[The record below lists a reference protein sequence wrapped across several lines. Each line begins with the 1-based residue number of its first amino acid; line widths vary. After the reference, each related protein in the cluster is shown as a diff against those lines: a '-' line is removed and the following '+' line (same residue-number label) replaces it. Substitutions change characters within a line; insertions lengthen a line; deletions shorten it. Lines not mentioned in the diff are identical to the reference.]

1 MTDVANAVFDGTDA
15 VMLSGETANGSFPE
29 DAVKSMAAIAANA
42 EVGINKYEVFNFIR
56 NWTPKPM
63 DFRETMCSAAVQA
76 SLDMKAVLVVIF
88 TDDMATA
95 RLLSKWRP
103 KVPIIVVTTA
113 LHVVKA
119 CNSHFGLVPMLVD
132 QVKSSVEQMMD
143 SVADFARAK
152 KLAGLV
158 PGDDQADQVVVI
170 SGVDMQMFTHRLEL
184 STFIYGDESSALEMP
199 TGYEGKHTF
208 TQKSTKIGI
217 DTVSTPTFNI
227 RKTKI
232 VCTMGPKC
240 WDEETL
246 GKLLD
251 AGMNIARF
259 NFSHGSHE
267 AHYEVLERYRK
278 VLAVKKST
286 AACLLDTKGP
296 EIRTGMLKDHK
307 NISLEKG
314 QDIFVEAVGD
324 KYTEFEG
331 YKSESET
338 RIGLSYA
345 RLCQNVKVGQRILI
359 ADGSIVIQVKEIVSD
374 TVLKGTVLNSK
385 ELGERKNCNLP
396 GVHVDIPVLTEKDID
411 DLQNFCVKHKMDYVA
426 ASFVQSGA
434 DVDFIRKTLDDV
446 GGQSVK
452 IISKI
457 ENEAG
462 LEHIDEIIAKS
473 DGIMVARGDL
483 GMEIPSEKV
492 ALAQKMIIT
501 KCNVAGTFVITATQM
516 LESMISNPLPTRAEM
531 TDVANAGFCILCL
544 NRIPLCSCPTFVFLH
559 VSFLTRFFFV
569 FGCLCFNACD
579 TFCFVYVRPCVFSL
593 FSFRWGRLRHA
604 LRRNCQRCISR
615 NR

>member
-1 MTDVANAVFDGTDA
+1 
-15 VMLSGETANGSFPE
+15 
-29 DAVKSMAAIAANA
+29 
-42 EVGINKYEVFNFIR
+42 
-56 NWTPKPM
+56 
-63 DFRETMCSAAVQA
+63 
-76 SLDMKAVLVVIF
+76 
-88 TDDMATA
+88 
-95 RLLSKWRP
+95 
-103 KVPIIVVTTA
+103 
-113 LHVVKA
+113 
-119 CNSHFGLVPMLVD
+119 
-132 QVKSSVEQMMD
+132 
-143 SVADFARAK
+143 
-152 KLAGLV
+152 
-158 PGDDQADQVVVI
+158 
-170 SGVDMQMFTHRLEL
+170 
-184 STFIYGDESSALEMP
+184 
-199 TGYEGKHTF
+199 
-208 TQKSTKIGI
+208 
-217 DTVSTPTFNI
+217 
-227 RKTKI
+227 
-232 VCTMGPKC
+232 MGPKC

-259 NFSHGSHE
+259 NVSHGSHE

-278 VLAVKKST
+278 VLAAKKST

-531 TDVANAGFCILCL
+531 TDVANAGFCIFCL
-544 NRIPLCSCPTFVFLH
+544 NRIPLCSCSMFVFLH
-559 VSFLTRFFFV
+559 ICVLTRFLFCGF
-569 FGCLCFNACD
+569 LCFNACD
-579 TFCFVYVRPCVFSL
+579 SFCFVHVCPCVLSL

>member
-1 MTDVANAVFDGTDA
+1 
-15 VMLSGETANGSFPE
+15 
-29 DAVKSMAAIAANA
+29 MA
-42 EVGINKYEVFNFIR
+42 R
-56 NWTPKPM
+56 
-63 DFRETMCSAAVQA
+63 
-76 SLDMKAVLVVIF
+76 
-88 TDDMATA
+88 
-95 RLLSKWRP
+95 
-103 KVPIIVVTTA
+103 
-113 LHVVKA
+113 
-119 CNSHFGLVPMLVD
+119 
-132 QVKSSVEQMMD
+132 
-143 SVADFARAK
+143 FA
-152 KLAGLV
+152 
-158 PGDDQADQVVVI
+158 
-170 SGVDMQMFTHRLEL
+170 
-184 STFIYGDESSALEMP
+184 
-199 TGYEGKHTF
+199 
-208 TQKSTKIGI
+208 
-217 DTVSTPTFNI
+217 
-227 RKTKI
+227 TKI
-232 VCTMGPKC
+232 VA
-240 WDEETL
+240 TL
-246 GKLLD
+246 GPASSDPALLEAMIR
-251 AGMNIARF
+251 AGVNVVRL
-259 NFSHGSHE
+259 NFSHGDHKG
-267 AHYEVLERYRK
+267 HYEVLERYRK

-473 DGIMVARGDL
+473 DGIISDIAA
-483 GMEIPSEKV
+483 S
-492 ALAQKMIIT
+492 T
-501 KCNVAGTFVITATQM
+501 
-516 LESMISNPLPTRAEM
+516 ESS
-531 TDVANAGFCILCL
+531 
-544 NRIPLCSCPTFVFLH
+544 
-559 VSFLTRFFFV
+559 
-569 FGCLCFNACD
+569 
-579 TFCFVYVRPCVFSL
+579 
-593 FSFRWGRLRHA
+593 
-604 LRRNCQRCISR
+604 
-615 NR
+615 